1 KQAKWKGRAIHERA
15 LAWSVTAHLV
25 CKTDGLVI
33 RQADFARLLGV
44 SRDTVNRVLH
54 ELVAWRFVASHARAK
69 GIELAAG
76 GAGHHRLANRYT
88 VTEHAIAYWSIAP
101 RKGRKSSRDLLSE
114 KPTAKASLPTGSDS
128 GKSTAHATEP
138 AAPAKVVPARA
149 APDVPRETGRL
160 DF

>member
-1 KQAKWKGRAIHERA
+1 
-15 LAWSVTAHLV
+15 
-25 CKTDGLVI
+25 
-33 RQADFARLLGV
+33 
-44 SRDTVNRVLH
+44 
-54 ELVAWRFVASHARAK
+54 
-69 GIELAAG
+69 AG

-160 DF
+160 DFEANRVKTRPAASPEAPDRDRCRLQPP